1 MLLRRDLLFA
11 FQDFAS
17 TLAVACNYST
27 KVVAAPIRVI
37 ISFFYSYE
45 NNYFKHFYLHIFD
58 DINNILHIFC
68 FK

>member
-17 TLAVACNYST
+17 TLALACNYST

-37 ISFFYSYE
+37 NLIFYSCE
-45 NNYFKHFYLHIFD
+45 NK
-58 DINNILHIFC
+58 
-68 FK
+68 